1 MYLCNHSHVFNR
13 FRHRLPTDLSKPIQ
27 VDLPISHAGAFVY
40 WVEYDSD
47 VHGERIKGRDG
58 YFNIDPILRTK
69 ARSPILS
76 SELKPLSPLSGAVV
90 QSDSVNL
97 PLDGLCILTVVS
109 KWMGPLSKW
118 REHFLEASDR
128 GYTMLHWT
136 PLQERGKSD
145 SPYSIRD
152 QLKYDPSLFEEYGL
166 LSLTDVVLNH
176 TANDSPWLV
185 DHPEAGKCFGLS
197 ARHFSASYVGKQV
210 SVPQIHPIWLLH
222 WSLIHQ

>member
-1 MYLCNHSHVFNR
+1 
-13 FRHRLPTDLSKPIQ
+13 
-27 VDLPISHAGAFVY
+27 
-40 WVEYDSD
+40 
-47 VHGERIKGRDG
+47 
-58 YFNIDPILRTK
+58 
-69 ARSPILS
+69 
-76 SELKPLSPLSGAVV
+76 
-90 QSDSVNL
+90 
-97 PLDGLCILTVVS
+97 
-109 KWMGPLSKW
+109 MGPLSKW

-152 QLKYDPSLFEEYGL
+152 QLKYDPSLFEGQAGSDGGKTKIEEVLKVAREEYGL

-176 TANDSPWLV
+176 TANDSHWLV

-197 ARHFSASYVGKQV
+197 ARHFSASYVEKQV

-222 WSLIHQ
+222 WSLIHR